1 MIFNYLKKW
10 FDVWDYL
17 ALESNNKKITFYSEG
32 KNYWPYLENI
42 INELLNIS
50 NEKIHYV
57 TSDQDDPGLQ
67 LKNSRISKI
76 LIDEGAMRNW
86 FFQNLNTKIMI
97 MTMPDLDNYQI
108 KKSKKTQFYIY
119 THHALNSF
127 SSALRKNAI
136 DNFDIIFCPG
146 PHHVSE
152 VKILEKFYKL
162 PSKRLVETGYVKVDM
177 LIEKY
182 NYYKKQQ
189 HNYTDSES
197 ILIAPVWGKHGII
210 EMGKGISI
218 IESLINQKYNVVL
231 RPHPET
237 FKHSSEKIEEIATE
251 YKHHKRFTLE
261 RNITDDTSLFSSKAL
276 VTDWSGIAWEYALA
290 LKKPILFIDTPQR
303 INNDDYHKLPIKS
316 FEEKM
321 REKCGVIWD
330 GKSPI
335 GDLINSN
342 INSSLQTSNYVFN
355 LSKSSKIAAEY
366 IVNLANE

>member
-1 MIFNYLKKW
+1 MIFNYFKKW

-17 ALESNNKKITFYSEG
+17 ALESNKKKITFYSEG

-42 INELLNIS
+42 INEILMIS
-50 NEKIHYV
+50 DEKIHYIS
-57 TSDQDDPGLQ
+57 SDKDDPGLQ
-67 LKNSRISKI
+67 IENKNYSKI
-76 LIDEGAMRNW
+76 LIDEGIIRNW
-86 FFQNLNTKIMI
+86 FFENLNTKIMI

-152 VKILEKFYKL
+152 VKVLEKFYNL
-162 PSKRLVETGYVKVDM
+162 PSKHLVETGYVKVDT

-182 NYYKKQQ
+182 NYFKKQQ
-189 HNYTDSES
+189 IKKTDTEVV
-197 ILIAPVWGKHGII
+197 LIAPVWGKHGII

-218 IESLINQKYNVVL
+218 IESLISQRYSVVL

-237 FKHSSEKIEEIATE
+237 YKHSPEKIEEIAE
-251 YKHHKRFTLE
+251 KYKHHKQFTLE
-261 RNITDDTSLFSSKAL
+261 KNITDDSSLFSSKAL

-303 INNDDYHKLPIKS
+303 INNEDYHKLPIRS
-316 FEEKM
+316 FEENM
-321 REKCGVIWD
+321 REKCGRIWD

-335 GDLINSN
+335 ADLINSN
-342 INSSLQTSNYVFN
+342 MNSSLITSNYVFN
-355 LSKSSKIAAEY
+355 VSKSSKIAAEY
-366 IVNLANE
+366 IVNLAND